1 MRPMFVMLVVLTMAA
16 PSTALAQKCDPS
28 DESQMGMTICANAD
42 YEAADAKLNEA
53 YGKVV
58 EALSDDPDG
67 KKLLQ
72 TAQRVWIAFRD
83 AECEFVNVD
92 SKNGSIYPMLMSECL
107 TELTEA
113 RTKQLS
119 VNLDCGEGEVS
130 CPAPAEQ

>member
-1 MRPMFVMLVVLTMAA
+1 
-16 PSTALAQKCDPS
+16 
-28 DESQMGMTICANAD
+28 MGLNICAHAD
-42 YEAADAKLNEA
+42 YVAADAKLNEA
-53 YGKVV
+53 YRKIVSAV
-58 EALSDDPDG
+58 SNDPDG

-107 TELTEA
+107 TEFTEA

-119 VNLDCGEGEVS
+119 GYLDCEEGDLN
-130 CPAPAEQ
+130 CQAPAPE